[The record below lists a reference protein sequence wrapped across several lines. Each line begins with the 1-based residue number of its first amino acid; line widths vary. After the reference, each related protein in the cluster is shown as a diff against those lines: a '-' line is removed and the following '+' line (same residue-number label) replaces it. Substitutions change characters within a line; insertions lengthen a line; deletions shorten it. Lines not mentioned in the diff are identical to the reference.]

1 MAASYQTG
9 RVFLAGD
16 AAHIHSPIGGQGMN
30 TGLQD
35 AFNLAWKI
43 AFVQQNK
50 ADPTLLETYNLE
62 RGYVGRRLLRA
73 TELASKMAI
82 LKNPMAIHLRNF
94 CLSTLTKIPRV
105 RHALVEALSQTQIR
119 YPNAGPRAPNAPLLG
134 QDLYTH
140 FRGTNRYHALLFS
153 GLKKSNLTPLIEK
166 CPIKPL
172 VITYGEND
180 PTGEAH
186 RIYRIHKPTLFIIR
200 PDIYISL

>member
-1 MAASYQTG
+1 
-9 RVFLAGD
+9 LAGD

-30 TGLQD
+30 TALQD

-43 AFVQQNK
+43 AFVHQNK
-50 ADPTLLETYNLE
+50 APKALLDTYDLE
-62 RGYVGRRLLRA
+62 RGYVGRRLLKA
-73 TELASKMAI
+73 TEFASKMAM

-94 CLSTLTKIPRV
+94 CLSTLTKIPRI
-105 RHALVEALSQTQIR
+105 RHALIGALSQTQIR

-140 FRGTNRYHALLFS
+140 FRGTNQYHALLFS

-186 RIYRIHKPTLFIIR
+186 RIYRVTKPTLFIIR
-200 PDIYISL
+200 PDIYISLQREN